1 MNKQMSDP
9 EESEDFDD
17 QANAIDVVI
26 EKLQDALTPGYQA
39 EFDPEE
45 ADQAGAFFEDALS
58 EQDAMESDADLMDA
72 IGPDDAQETLSIEE
86 NFALII

>member
-1 MNKQMSDP
+1 MNKQMSNP

-17 QANAIDVVI
+17 QGNVVDVVT

-72 IGPDDAQETLSIEE
+72 LLDDTQE
-86 NFALII
+86 